1 MKSRLSIVLCAFW
14 SAAATASSVSLDG
27 EWDFKYFDNAA
38 SFAADHG
45 EWSKIAVP
53 SNWEMKGFGK
63 LSYGSEKAKNV
74 SEESGLYRRTF
85 KTPDDFA
92 AGSVASLR
100 FEGVM
105 FGAEVT
111 VNGRP
116 AGSFRSSFNRNT
128 LDVSTLLK
136 PAGEE
141 NEIVVHTLVQPKGA
155 LFDTNDDWTLH
166 GLFRSV
172 FLDVRPAVHLKDWR
186 VEKCKVESGKCKV
199 EISAEVTGGGTVEVS
214 SEKFYFAQSCRE
226 AEIAE
231 NDNNSACSAPLREI
245 NYRVE
250 SRVRKDDLWSAE
262 NPKLHGVV
270 FTVKDS
276 AGNVTEVVKEKVG
289 FREIT
294 WDNRELRVNG
304 ERVWLKGV
312 NHHDLCPCH
321 GRAITDEEQW
331 RDVKMIKDAG
341 MNFIRLC
348 HYPPS
353 TALLD
358 ACDALGVYVMD
369 EVPFG
374 FGDHLLYEAENE
386 EVLCERVRL
395 TLARDKNRASVI
407 MWSVGNENP
416 VAPITIAAGR
426 LAGRLDPTRPW
437 TFPMIPGVFQKWID
451 GESELAAEN
460 QDIPLIYDWH
470 YPNETN
476 IPDFTNKVD
485 RPIIASEW
493 GHAFGSETG
502 DLCAIY
508 DAMKRWNE
516 FHGGAIWMFQD
527 QGIERKAADVGEKER
542 CESCWKDAETIWDSH
557 GIAGSDGLV
566 YSDRTPQTGW
576 YQVCA
581 MFDDSRRAAERQRT
595 RSVAY
600 ALCGLSLS
608 APLRE
613 IKQPALQLRFDRRMT
628 ITKRTAV
635 ESGESSRKKR
645 DAALAK
651 GKKWTPGRREAD
663 VKDLVLPR
671 IQDAKDGEIV
681 CTETNGAYLVRYSFC
696 RDAAWDSAE
705 AGVCFDLPKEVT
717 EFRWQGMGPYEAYPK
732 RDLLVDFGVW
742 HLNKD
747 DLYFPGNR
755 SQVTAAIV
763 CDKSGA
769 GYLVLPAT
777 DGEAL
782 NVAVENTASGAMRLC
797 VNAFVSGIY
806 RKRGWP
812 KDMRHVEAGE
822 KIEGAFRL
830 VPISADWPEELRK
843 VFGDPN
849 STVPATRP
857 FYRNYD
863 AGEEEAQK
871 VEVNDGHT
879 ADYTKGRIDVPV
891 KRNDGHTEHYM
902 NRHNSILSK
911 IKHNE
916 SRHFDLVFVGDS
928 ITHNWDREG
937 EKRHIY
943 GKKVFDEEFAGMKVL
958 NCGFGGDRVE
968 TAHWR
973 LANGELNGYK
983 ADFFCVLIGTNN
995 RQNSS
1000 EEIAGGIKALVNL
1013 IKSKHPESKVVLM
1026 PILPRNDIRPP
1037 KVTDEIVER
1046 VRGANPLIE
1055 KWAKDDPQIVLLNL
1069 DEKFQN
1075 VDGSLKAEL
1084 FNDGIHPNDK
1094 GYRIWA
1100 CELKKVMGLKTS
1112 DTQAENMGASD
1123 DGILVVVNV
1132 KSSLDGKEQRCLWL
1146 APEKNDEPVP
1156 LLVSLHTWS
1165 KNYKMP
1171 NPVPPKWCAA
1181 NNWAY
1186 IAPDFRGP
1194 NKTPQALGSDFAV
1207 QDIVDAV
1214 EWAKKNAKI
1223 DLSRI
1228 YLLGGSGGGHMA
1240 LLMAGRHPEIW
1251 AGVAA
1256 FCPIT
1261 DVAEWYRFHSRT
1273 GEEDRY
1279 AQMMYAACEGT
1290 PEEKPQEYA
1299 HRSPVSHLAWAK
1311 GVPVYI
1317 ATGIHDGYKGSVPV
1331 SHALRGF
1338 NALAEDKD
1346 KIPEDVIA
1354 EIVEKQAVPE
1364 DWSFKGKDPDYIVDI
1379 HLRKTSGNVCM
1390 TLFEGAHDI
1399 LPSQGLNWLSNQRK
1413 GVDAK
1418 WDIPPL
1424 PSDWTKEKWGLTK

>member
-1 MKSRLSIVLCAFW
+1 MKRTTVATLLAMEFVAMTHGF
-14 SAAATASSVSLDG
+14 ATASSVSLDG

-45 EWSKIAVP
+45 EWSKIDVP

-85 KTPDDFA
+85 KTPDDFV
-92 AGSVASLR
+92 AGSVAMLR

-136 PAGEE
+136 PAGED
-141 NEIVVHTLVQPKGA
+141 NELVVHTLVQPKGA

-166 GLFRSV
+166 GIFRSV
-172 FLDVRPAVHLKDWR
+172 FLDVRPAVHLKDWNVR
-186 VEKCKVESGKCKV
+186 VTGNGERGTGNGKWGV
-199 EISAEVTGGGTVEVS
+199 AISAEVAGGGSVEVECYGKILTPMTFEL
-214 SEKFYFAQSCRE
+214 EKEKS
-226 AEIAE
+226 
-231 NDNNSACSAPLREI
+231 NNSILQLQLETPTH
-245 NYRVE
+245 
-250 SRVRKDDLWSAE
+250 DLWSAE

-294 WDNRELRVNG
+294 WDNRELKVNG

-331 RDVKMIKDAG
+331 RDVKMIREAG

-386 EVLCERVRL
+386 EVLCERVQL

-407 MWSVGNENP
+407 VWSVGNENP
-416 VAPITIAAGR
+416 VTPITIAAGR

-437 TFPMIPGVFQKWID
+437 TFPMIPGVFRKWIS
-451 GESELAAEN
+451 GENPLAAEN

-470 YPNETN
+470 YPNADTIAEVVVS
-476 IPDFTNKVD
+476 NKFD
-485 RPIIASEW
+485 RPVIASEW
-493 GHAFGSETG
+493 GHAFGSEEG
-502 DLCAIY
+502 DFESDYA
-508 DAMKRWNE
+508 AMKAWNE

-542 CESCWKDAETIWDSH
+542 RESCWKDEGTIWDSH

-581 MFDDSRRAAERQRT
+581 MFDDSRRDAERQRT

-696 RDAAWDSAE
+696 RDTAWDSAE

-732 RDLLVDFGVW
+732 RDLLDDFGVW

-755 SQVTAAIV
+755 PQVTAAIV
-763 CDKSGA
+763 CDKSGS
-769 GYLVLPAT
+769 GWLVLPAN

-843 VFGDPN
+843 VFGE
-849 STVPATRP
+849 PAKTAAPFRP
-857 FYRNYD
+857 FLRNYD
-863 AGEEEAQK
+863 
-871 VEVNDGHT
+871 
-879 ADYTKGRIDVPV
+879 
-891 KRNDGHTEHYM
+891 
-902 NRHNSILSK
+902 
-911 IKHNE
+911 
-916 SRHFDLVFVGDS
+916 
-928 ITHNWDREG
+928 
-937 EKRHIY
+937 
-943 GKKVFDEEFAGMKVL
+943 
-958 NCGFGGDRVE
+958 GG
-968 TAHWR
+968 
-973 LANGELNGYK
+973 
-983 ADFFCVLIGTNN
+983 
-995 RQNSS
+995 
-1000 EEIAGGIKALVNL
+1000 
-1013 IKSKHPESKVVLM
+1013 
-1026 PILPRNDIRPP
+1026 
-1037 KVTDEIVER
+1037 
-1046 VRGANPLIE
+1046 NP
-1055 KWAKDDPQIVLLNL
+1055 DQ
-1069 DEKFQN
+1069 
-1075 VDGSLKAEL
+1075 
-1084 FNDGIHPNDK
+1084 
-1094 GYRIWA
+1094 
-1100 CELKKVMGLKTS
+1100 
-1112 DTQAENMGASD
+1112 
-1123 DGILVVVNV
+1123 
-1132 KSSLDGKEQRCLWL
+1132 
-1146 APEKNDEPVP
+1146 
-1156 LLVSLHTWS
+1156 
-1165 KNYKMP
+1165 
-1171 NPVPPKWCAA
+1171 
-1181 NNWAY
+1181 
-1186 IAPDFRGP
+1186 
-1194 NKTPQALGSDFAV
+1194 
-1207 QDIVDAV
+1207 
-1214 EWAKKNAKI
+1214 
-1223 DLSRI
+1223 
-1228 YLLGGSGGGHMA
+1228 
-1240 LLMAGRHPEIW
+1240 
-1251 AGVAA
+1251 
-1256 FCPIT
+1256 
-1261 DVAEWYRFHSRT
+1261 
-1273 GEEDRY
+1273 
-1279 AQMMYAACEGT
+1279 
-1290 PEEKPQEYA
+1290 
-1299 HRSPVSHLAWAK
+1299 
-1311 GVPVYI
+1311 
-1317 ATGIHDGYKGSVPV
+1317 
-1331 SHALRGF
+1331 
-1338 NALAEDKD
+1338 
-1346 KIPEDVIA
+1346 
-1354 EIVEKQAVPE
+1354 
-1364 DWSFKGKDPDYIVDI
+1364 
-1379 HLRKTSGNVCM
+1379 
-1390 TLFEGAHDI
+1390 
-1399 LPSQGLNWLSNQRK
+1399 
-1413 GVDAK
+1413 
-1418 WDIPPL
+1418 
-1424 PSDWTKEKWGLTK
+1424 

>member
-128 LDVSTLLK
+128 LDVSALLK

-141 NEIVVHTLVQPKGA
+141 NELVVHTLVQPKGA

-166 GLFRSV
+166 GIFRSV
-172 FLDVRPAVHLKDWR
+172 FLDIRPAVHLKDWR

-214 SEKFYFAQSCRE
+214 SEKFYFTQSCRE

-262 NPKLHGVV
+262 NPKLHEVV
-270 FTVKDS
+270 FTVKD
-276 AGNVTEVVKEKVG
+276 AEGNVTEVVKEKVG

-294 WDNRELRVNG
+294 WDNRELKVNG

-395 TLARDKNRASVI
+395 TLARDKKRASVI

-416 VAPITIAAGR
+416 VTPITIAAGR

-451 GESELAAEN
+451 GESELAAAN
-460 QDIPLIYDWH
+460 RDIPLIYDWH

-581 MFDDSRRAAERQRT
+581 MFDDSRRDAERQRT

-732 RDLLVDFGVW
+732 RDLLDDFGVW

-755 SQVTAAIV
+755 PQVAAAIV

-782 NVAVENTASGAMRLC
+782 NVAVENTASGAVRLC
-797 VNAFVSGIY
+797 VNEFVCGIY

-843 VFGDPN
+843 VFGE
-849 STVPATRP
+849 PAKTAAPFRP
-857 FYRNYD
+857 FLRNYD
-863 AGEEEAQK
+863 
-871 VEVNDGHT
+871 
-879 ADYTKGRIDVPV
+879 
-891 KRNDGHTEHYM
+891 
-902 NRHNSILSK
+902 
-911 IKHNE
+911 
-916 SRHFDLVFVGDS
+916 
-928 ITHNWDREG
+928 
-937 EKRHIY
+937 
-943 GKKVFDEEFAGMKVL
+943 
-958 NCGFGGDRVE
+958 GG
-968 TAHWR
+968 
-973 LANGELNGYK
+973 
-983 ADFFCVLIGTNN
+983 
-995 RQNSS
+995 
-1000 EEIAGGIKALVNL
+1000 
-1013 IKSKHPESKVVLM
+1013 
-1026 PILPRNDIRPP
+1026 
-1037 KVTDEIVER
+1037 
-1046 VRGANPLIE
+1046 NP
-1055 KWAKDDPQIVLLNL
+1055 DQ
-1069 DEKFQN
+1069 
-1075 VDGSLKAEL
+1075 
-1084 FNDGIHPNDK
+1084 
-1094 GYRIWA
+1094 
-1100 CELKKVMGLKTS
+1100 
-1112 DTQAENMGASD
+1112 
-1123 DGILVVVNV
+1123 
-1132 KSSLDGKEQRCLWL
+1132 
-1146 APEKNDEPVP
+1146 
-1156 LLVSLHTWS
+1156 
-1165 KNYKMP
+1165 
-1171 NPVPPKWCAA
+1171 
-1181 NNWAY
+1181 
-1186 IAPDFRGP
+1186 
-1194 NKTPQALGSDFAV
+1194 
-1207 QDIVDAV
+1207 
-1214 EWAKKNAKI
+1214 
-1223 DLSRI
+1223 
-1228 YLLGGSGGGHMA
+1228 
-1240 LLMAGRHPEIW
+1240 
-1251 AGVAA
+1251 
-1256 FCPIT
+1256 
-1261 DVAEWYRFHSRT
+1261 
-1273 GEEDRY
+1273 
-1279 AQMMYAACEGT
+1279 
-1290 PEEKPQEYA
+1290 
-1299 HRSPVSHLAWAK
+1299 
-1311 GVPVYI
+1311 
-1317 ATGIHDGYKGSVPV
+1317 
-1331 SHALRGF
+1331 
-1338 NALAEDKD
+1338 
-1346 KIPEDVIA
+1346 
-1354 EIVEKQAVPE
+1354 
-1364 DWSFKGKDPDYIVDI
+1364 
-1379 HLRKTSGNVCM
+1379 
-1390 TLFEGAHDI
+1390 
-1399 LPSQGLNWLSNQRK
+1399 
-1413 GVDAK
+1413 
-1418 WDIPPL
+1418 
-1424 PSDWTKEKWGLTK
+1424 